1 MTGVQTCALPIWP
14 IFLASVARFRADL
27 ARAKER
33 LGRPQET
40 RLLEQ
45 VELAFTEFMRLDAV
59 AWRALEAGRTA
70 EVRRLFLGREITN
83 FQRAA
88 NAAQQLA
95 AQEDSRAAAEERSFR
110 SAKKDALRFLILAA
124 IVAGLLVAIL
134 LVTASDLAKAAE
146 RSLGEAQPDLPADS
160 EI

>member
-1 MTGVQTCALPIWP
+1 MSDRFDAVQTAADDRALALQLKFDVTDFNGWQTAYGYDNGRSRP

-45 VELAFTEFMRLDAV
+45 VELAFTEFMRLDVV
-59 AWRALEAGRTA
+59 AWRALEAGRSA
-70 EVRRLFLGREITN
+70 EVRR
-83 FQRAA
+83 
-88 NAAQQLA
+88 
-95 AQEDSRAAAEERSFR
+95 
-110 SAKKDALRFLILAA
+110 
-124 IVAGLLVAIL
+124 
-134 LVTASDLAKAAE
+134 LAKAAE
-146 RSLGEAQPDLPADS
+146 RSLGETQPDLPADS